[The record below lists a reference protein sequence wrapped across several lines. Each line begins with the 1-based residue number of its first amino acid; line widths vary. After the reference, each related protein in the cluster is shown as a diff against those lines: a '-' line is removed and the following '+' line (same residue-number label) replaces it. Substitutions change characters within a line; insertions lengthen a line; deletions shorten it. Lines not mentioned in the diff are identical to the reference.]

1 MMNGRPAVL
10 LACAAIGAASLFF
23 GCSKNPE
30 AAPNPSTLSV
40 ETGARIDEAIAAYDV
55 VRGALAEDRG
65 DVKMPATKLADAA
78 RLAAESAPGSV
89 VRRPLEELSNAA
101 RRLAG
106 LDTSDLGAAREAF
119 GVVSQALIAVL
130 SAEPSLQHGRHL
142 YECPMAKGY
151 KKWVQV
157 SEGVSNPYM
166 GSEMPK
172 CGAEADF

>member
-10 LACAAIGAASLFF
+10 LVCAAIGVASVFI
-23 GCSKNPE
+23 GCSKSRE
-30 AAPNPSTLSV
+30 AVFEPSTLPA
-40 ETGARIDEAIAAYDV
+40 ETSARIDEAVAAYDV

-65 DVKMPATKLADAA
+65 DVNTSATELADAA
-78 RLAAESAPGSV
+78 RLASASAPDT

-101 RRLAG
+101 QRLAG
-106 LDTSDLGAAREAF
+106 LETRDVDTVREAF
-119 GVVSQALIAVL
+119 GDVSRALISVL
-130 SAEPSLQHGRHL
+130 SAEPSLQQGRHV

-166 GSEMPK
+166 GTDMPQ
-172 CGAEADF
+172 CGTEAGF